1 MIDVRAKIQQAR
13 QYFESGK
20 QEQARAFLA
29 RALQQNPSH
38 PDLCNA
44 TSLGLLAMGQLD
56 LAVYNAERAVE
67 GRPKDPGFLTNL
79 GNALAQVGKH
89 AKALDAYR
97 RVLAVQ
103 PESIA
108 ALLGT
113 SHMLRMGHRFTEA
126 LEPLYVAQRLAPND
140 TEMVSSIAFL
150 LVKMGRADEAAAIA
164 EQGLSLH
171 PGDHGC
177 TAALA
182 HALNY
187 AASGTGPR
195 VLQAHM
201 AFGQRVIE
209 TYPRRWSAYP
219 NRPDPERRLRIGLLS
234 HDFYRHPIA
243 YFIEPLLRH
252 HDRQSVEIICYF
264 TGPYGDEITSRL
276 KPLAD
281 GWKHLPVT
289 HYTAIA
295 DQIYKD
301 GVDVLVE
308 LAGLAANHNMP
319 VMAMQPAPVQVDYL
333 GYPCT
338 TGLATIGHRIVD
350 GVTDPAGHEAYSSER
365 LTRIDPAFLCYQAA
379 FDAPEVGSRTRS
391 ELNGAWTITFGSFNS
406 LPKINQPVI
415 AAWARILKSVP
426 GSGLILK
433 ALEYEDPLLTKDV
446 HSRFE
451 KEGISADRV
460 KMFGLKAGFVDHL
473 ELYRHVDIALDP
485 FPYNGTTTTC
495 EALWMGVPVVTVTGD
510 RHVARVSTMILQ
522 NLGLSE
528 LIAPDIESYI
538 KIAAS
543 LASDAPR
550 IAEYRQTLRGRMA
563 GSPLCDGPA
572 YARRMQ
578 SALRDM
584 WRAWCSVPR

>member
-44 TSLGLLAMGQLD
+44 MSLVLLALGQVD
-56 LAVYNAERAVE
+56 LALYNAERAVE

-89 AKALDAYR
+89 AKALDAYT

-103 PESIA
+103 PDSIA
-108 ALLGT
+108 ARLGT
-113 SHMLRMGHRFTEA
+113 SHMLRMGHRFTES
-126 LEPLYVAQRLAPND
+126 LEQLYLLQPIAPND
-140 TEMVSSIAFL
+140 TEVVSSIAFL
-150 LVKMGRADEAAAIA
+150 LVKMGRADEAAAVA
-164 EQGLSLH
+164 EQCLSVH

-201 AFGQRVIE
+201 AFGQRVTE
-209 TYPRRWSAYP
+209 TYARRWSTYP
-219 NRPDPERRLRIGLLS
+219 NRPDPDRRLRIGLLS

-252 HDRQSVEIICYF
+252 HDRHSFEIICYF
-264 TGPYGDEITSRL
+264 TGPYGDDITSRL

-289 HYTAIA
+289 QYTKIA
-295 DQIYKD
+295 DEIYKD

-338 TGLATIGHRIVD
+338 TGLSTIGHRIVD
-350 GVTDPAGHEAYSSER
+350 GVTDSAGYEAYSSER
-365 LTRIDPAFLCYQAA
+365 LTRIDPAFLCYQAP
-379 FDAPEVGSRTRS
+379 FDAPEVGPRTRG
-391 ELNGAWTITFGSFNS
+391 ELNNAWTVTFGSFNS
-406 LPKINQPVI
+406 LPKINPPVI
-415 AAWARILKSVP
+415 AAWARILREVP

-433 ALEYEDPLLTKDV
+433 ALEYEDPLLSKDV
-446 HSRFE
+446 HARFQR
-451 KEGISADRV
+451 EGILPDRI
-460 KMFGLKAGFVDHL
+460 KMIGLKAGFVDHL
-473 ELYRHVDIALDP
+473 DLYRHVDIALDP
-485 FPYNGTTTTC
+485 FPYNGTTTTF

-510 RHVARVSTMILQ
+510 RHVARVSTMILR
-522 NLGLSE
+522 NLGLPE
-528 LIAPDIESYI
+528 LIASDTESYI
-538 KIAAS
+538 KIATS
-543 LASDAPR
+543 LATDTSR
-550 IAEYRQTLRGRMA
+550 IADYRRTLRGRLA
-563 GSPLCDGPA
+563 ASVLCDGPA

-578 SALRDM
+578 TALRDM
-584 WRAWCSVPR
+584 WRDWCSIPR